1 MARVFV
7 VSPTAVLALT
17 SMDPF
22 CESDL
27 FDDDVPLAPPPGE
40 EAPTDPLR
48 VPADG
53 VSLHLHGRR
62 AMRFSAYVVAVL
74 VVILAGEFVLR
85 LTGQPSG
92 HYAHHPSERHHH
104 HLRSKRAR
112 RQTLIRHRVTVAP
125 SPAAVD
131 SSQTVVGPPS
141 SAAERPTRDRSV
153 GIVRPNSAPPVGNTE
168 QFAYLGR

>member
-1 MARVFV
+1 
-7 VSPTAVLALT
+7 
-17 SMDPF
+17 MDPF

-27 FDDDVPLAPPPGE
+27 FDDDVPLAPPPGV
-40 EAPTDPLR
+40 EATTDPLT
-48 VPADG
+48 VPVDG
-53 VSLHLHGRR
+53 VSLHLRGRR

-92 HYAHHPSERHHH
+92 HYAHHPSAQRHHH
-104 HLRSKRAR
+104 PRSKRAR
-112 RQTLIRHRVTVAP
+112 RRTLIRHRGAVAS

-131 SSQTVVGPPS
+131 SPQTVVRPPS
-141 SAAERPTRDRSV
+141 SGAERPTRDGSV
-153 GIVRPNSAPPVGNTE
+153 GIVRPHSALPVGKTE